1 MPSRRFHNFSNPERD
16 RELKLMRSVF
26 REVRTMTDEEFTAS
40 LIRAGILTKS
50 GKRLT
55 KPFRELYEQDMAI
68 IEAANARE
76 PRCECG
82 RPLPG
87 AAPPAP
93 AQASSRKHKAPTPRR
108 RSTTVSP
115 RRSTTARHKRRP

>member
-1 MPSRRFHNFSNPERD
+1 MPSRRFHNFSNPDRD

-26 REVRTMTDEEFTAS
+26 REVKTMTDEEFTAS
-40 LIRAGILTKS
+40 LIDAGILTKS

-76 PRCECG
+76 PKCECG

-93 AQASSRKHKAPTPRR
+93 VQVSSRKHQAPAPRR
-108 RSTTVSP
+108 NATPVP
-115 RRSTTARHKRRP
+115 ARRATAARHKRRP

>member
-1 MPSRRFHNFSNPERD
+1 MPSRRFHNFSNPDRD

-26 REVRTMTDEEFTAS
+26 REVKTMTDEEFTAS
-40 LIRAGILTKS
+40 LIDAGILTKS

-87 AAPPAP
+87 AAPPDA
-93 AQASSRKHKAPTPRR
+93 AQATSRKHQAPAPRR
-108 RSTTVSP
+108 KATPVP
-115 RRSTTARHKRRP
+115 ARRATAARHKRRP